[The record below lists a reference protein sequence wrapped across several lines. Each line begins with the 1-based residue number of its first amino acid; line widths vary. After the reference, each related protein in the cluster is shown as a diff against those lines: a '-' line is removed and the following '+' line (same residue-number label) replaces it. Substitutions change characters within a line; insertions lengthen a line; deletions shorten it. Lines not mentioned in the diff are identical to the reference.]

1 MADGDKRM
9 NQHGKIKV
17 TFSQGLSL
25 LGPYVKKRF
34 LNQLKSVTFITLYLL
49 FFQTVVLRV
58 SVTNAL
64 AVSLGMA
71 MVIFGLMFF
80 MEGLFLGIM
89 PLGELLGIKLPRKA
103 KLSLV
108 LLFSFFLGIVA
119 TLAEPAIG
127 ILRAAGSAVKAWDA
141 PLLFLLLNRY
151 SDYLVY
157 AIATGVGFAVVFG
170 MLRFLYNWSLKPF
183 VAILMVLLLSLTI
196 WSTLDPNLAYL
207 VGVAWDSGGVTTG
220 PVTVPL
226 VLALGIG
233 VCRIVGGTGLGTSGF
248 GVVTL
253 ASLFPILTVQLV
265 DIPFLDRVPEPMEVE
280 SFVSEKN
287 RQEVLQLFESERQ
300 MIDYVAENLSPEE
313 AQSLPPPW
321 PEMAE
326 RAAREDDPESVSENG
341 DAFSVPQITL
351 EMVWETIL
359 NNLRVALQAIV
370 PLTLFLIIILKLF
383 LREKLAR
390 SDVILTGIL
399 FAFIGITFFN
409 IGMYFG
415 LSQLG
420 NQVGRVLPATFR
432 TVELEE
438 ERQSI
443 SNFDTSLVKTAVTP
457 EGRREPFFYYK
468 QESKIEPLA
477 YNPRNYDPEARE
489 YEYTPTR
496 GPIWERLGV
505 IILVIFA
512 FVMGYGATFAEP
524 ALNALGL
531 TVEELTVGTFK
542 QSTIMHTVALGVGI
556 GLAFGIVKIIWDI
569 PLVYLIIPPYILVLF
584 LTFISSED
592 YVNIGW
598 DSAGVTTGPVTVPL
612 VLAMGLGVGSQM
624 GVVDGFGMLALASV
638 WPILTVLFV
647 GAVVTLRK
655 KAYASEMVESQKGDS
670 FSGG

>member
-17 TFSQGLSL
+17 TVSQGISL
-25 LGPYVKKRF
+25 LVPYVKKRI

-49 FFQTVVLRV
+49 FFQTLVLRV

-64 AVSLGMA
+64 AVSLGMV

-103 KLSLV
+103 KLPLV
-108 LLFSFFLGIVA
+108 LVFSFFLGIVA

-151 SDYLVY
+151 SDYLVF
-157 AIATGVGFAVVFG
+157 AIAVGVGLAVVFG
-170 MLRFLYNWSLKPF
+170 MVRFLYSLSLKPF
-183 VAILMVLLLSLTI
+183 VVILMLLLLILTI
-196 WSTLDPNLAYL
+196 WSTLDPNMAYL
-207 VGVAWDSGGVTTG
+207 VGIAWDSGGVTTG

-253 ASLFPILTVQLV
+253 ASLFPVLTVQLV
-265 DIPFLDRVPEPMEVE
+265 GIPFLDRVPEPMPVE
-280 SFVSEKN
+280 RF
-287 RQEVLQLFESERQ
+287 VLQENRPDVLRLFDSEEHLVE
-300 MIDYVAENLSPEE
+300 YVAQNVSPRE
-313 AQSLPPPW
+313 AQMLPSPW
-321 PEMAE
+321 PELVE
-326 RAAREDDPESVSENG
+326 REAQQGDPDVSENG
-341 DAFSVPQITL
+341 DAFSVPEITL
-351 EMVWETIL
+351 GMIWQIIL
-359 NNLRVALQAIV
+359 DNLRVALQAIV
-370 PLTLFLIIILKLF
+370 PLTLFLIIILKVF
-383 LREKLAR
+383 LKERLAR
-390 SDVILTGIL
+390 SDVILTGIV

-432 TVELEE
+432 NVELEE
-438 ERQSI
+438 KLQVIRY
-443 SNFDTSLVKTAVTP
+443 FDTSIVNSAITP
-457 EGRREPFFYYK
+457 DGQREHFFYLK
-468 QESKIEPLA
+468 QDSRIEPLP
-477 YNPRNYDPEARE
+477 YSTGNYDPETRQ
-489 YEYTPTR
+489 YEYVPTR
-496 GPIWERLGV
+496 GPIWERMGV
-505 IILVIFA
+505 IILILFA

-569 PLVYLIIPPYILVLF
+569 PLIYLIVPPYILVLF

-647 GAVVTLRK
+647 GVVVTYRK
-655 KAYASEMVESQKGDS
+655 KAYASEMVGNKKGES
-670 FSGG
+670 FSAG